1 MKLDKLGRKRIET
14 CKNKGG
20 SDNRPNIFSL
30 SQTEKIVNQ
39 EIVINYN
46 FCILFKIKLCTLY
59 NTPPCIFEKPWYDKH
74 TKR

>member
-20 SDNRPNIFSL
+20 SDNRPNILSL
-30 SQTEKIVNQ
+30 SQTERIVNQ
-39 EIVINYN
+39 EFVINYN
-46 FCILFKIKLCTLY
+46 FYILFKIKLFTLY
-59 NTPPCIFEKPWYDKH
+59 NTPSCIFEKPWYDKH